1 MSPASHEQRSELGP
15 GPRTK
20 VRRLPQRARYD
31 SETVHAILDE
41 GWVCHLG
48 VCADG
53 RVTLLPTVYAR
64 AGDVLYLH
72 GAPANH
78 ALRTA
83 ESAGE
88 ACVTVTLVDAL
99 VLARSAFHHS
109 VNYRSVV
116 AYGLASEVTD
126 RDEKRAALLAIVDH
140 VVPGRATETR
150 PPSDEELRA
159 TRVTKFVIDEAS
171 AKVRTGGP
179 LDEPADLGLES
190 IWAGQLPLFLG
201 TGSPVPEVD
210 VVAPVPPYLSSYRR
224 PGSP

>member
-1 MSPASHEQRSELGP
+1 MSPADYEPRSELGP

-20 VRRLPQRARYD
+20 VRRLSQRARYD
-31 SETVHAILDE
+31 SGTVHAILDE

-48 VCADG
+48 VCAGG
-53 RVTLLPTVYAR
+53 RVSLVPTVYAR

-83 ESAGE
+83 QDAGE
-88 ACVTVTLVDAL
+88 ACVTVTLVDAI

-116 AYGLASEVTD
+116 AYGPASEVTD

-140 VVPGRATETR
+140 VVPGRAGDAR

-159 TRVTKFVIDEAS
+159 TRVTKFVIAEAS

-179 LDEPADLGLES
+179 ADEPEDLGLEGV
-190 IWAGQLPLFLG
+190 WAGQLPLFLNAG
-201 TGSPVPEVD
+201 TPVPEMD
-210 VVAPVPPYLSSYRR
+210 VLAPVPPYVSSYRR
-224 PGSP
+224 PGPP